1 MNDYTVTW
9 QFGPLRGTFEVK
21 AADFWSA
28 VDEVRSDSGLPAGAD
43 VIGIKATSRRAK
55 ASTK

>member
-1 MNDYTVTW
+1 MSDYTVTW

-28 VDEVRSDSGLPAGAD
+28 VDDVREACGLPVGAE
-43 VIGIKATSRRAK
+43 VVGIKVTSRRVK
-55 ASTK
+55 APTE